1 MRSTLDLLTH
11 YAAYHRDRRN
21 IATHFTGMPL
31 VVFGAGVLLARP
43 AIEIG
48 SLDLTPAWL
57 LWAAT
62 TIWYLTR
69 GDLVLGVAVSLANA
83 VLLTLAQPLAAGS
96 TLAWLAWG
104 GGASVIGWMMLF
116 VGHCY
121 EGRKRAIADD
131 ALALLVGPMFVMAE
145 TLFALGWGKS
155 MLAEIERR
163 AGPTHARDLAAM
175 RS

>member
-1 MRSTLDLLTH
+1 MRSTLDLLAQ
-11 YAAYHRDRRN
+11 YAANHRDRRN
-21 IATHFTGMPL
+21 IATHFLGMPL
-31 VVFGAGVLLARP
+31 VVFGVGVLLGRP

-57 LWAAT
+57 LWAAS

-83 VLLTLAQPLAAGS
+83 VLLALAQPLAAWS

-104 GGASVIGWMMLF
+104 GSACIIGWIMLF

-121 EGRKRAIADD
+121 EGRKSATIDD
-131 ALALLVGPMFVMAE
+131 LYSMLVGPMFIAAE
-145 TLFALGWGKS
+145 ALFALGWGKS